1 MRAYSDSVCTKK
13 TAKEDD
19 KDIDFLG
26 PIKAGI
32 DMEKAMKDVT
42 FILISQPDL
51 HCAESRIKQLRT
63 MYPAARKVLAFD
75 SMELTPKRYY
85 ANSFPSL
92 KSVN

>member
-51 HCAESRIKQLRT
+51 HCA
-63 MYPAARKVLAFD
+63 
-75 SMELTPKRYY
+75 
-85 ANSFPSL
+85 
-92 KSVN
+92 